1 MQHDDAAQIKV
12 YLYTSLPRAIFTCKQ
27 KHHQLA
33 KNNENH
39 NITVRCT
46 KTLGIFAAL
55 GAAKIRVYIY
65 LLLTLRDFHLQ
76 AEATSILA
84 KIRKS
89 QHNSVFYKNIKFLCS
104 TVVLQ
109 KENISIYLFYAA
121 RLSFANRSNFYLR
134 HDEIHNNNFLFYI
147 YIYMYIYVYICVYM

>member
-1 MQHDDAAQIKV
+1 MHHYDAAKLTR
-12 YLYTSLPRAIFTCKQ
+12 YLYTSLPCAIFICKQ
-27 KHHQLA
+27 KQHLLA

-65 LLLTLRDFHLQ
+65 LLFTLRDFHLQ

-84 KIRKS
+84 KIPK
-89 QHNSVFYKNIKFLCS
+89 IA
-104 TVVLQ
+104 T
-109 KENISIYLFYAA
+109 
-121 RLSFANRSNFYLR
+121 
-134 HDEIHNNNFLFYI
+134 
-147 YIYMYIYVYICVYM
+147 